1 MSATILAQRSTP
13 RPGTGSLAEPAT
25 ISSADC
31 GRSAGVGHALCT
43 ALLVLA
49 FASSWPVASRG
60 DHAVWLLPLLP
71 LIAFATGRGTSA
83 TLWSGLAL
91 VGLALQAALRLTAA
105 GREALGGELDPS
117 IARHALAL
125 ALTSLVLIVGLAR
138 EGQRSRRSRARRD
151 RMRERL
157 ARREAQYR
165 RLLEHATEGTL
176 MVAASGR
183 IRYASPAAELLV
195 GLETGA
201 AKDRRLDEFAWPEDL
216 DRVRYEWRR
225 MLAGPGSVVRFEART
240 LPQTA
245 GGDRRTLRVT
255 LCNTLEDE
263 AVGAVI
269 VHMHDVTERA
279 MAEANYESLVESSL
293 QGLAVECEGR
303 IVYVN
308 PALSELLGVDRLSLL
323 QRRPEDP
330 FEIVHPDDQA
340 RIRAAFDGSGTRPTE
355 PIEMRIRRP
364 DGEWRWVQLRWS
376 DAIWQGRSARQ
387 ISYVDI
393 TAQRALALE
402 QRLAQERLEAG
413 SPSAPMPSRRA
424 SGTCARR
431 NGSPRSAPSPRAS
444 PTRSTTP
451 SARSSPP
458 PTSRCSR
465 PTSPAADRSASTRWP
480 TSVSRRSAVARSC
493 AASCSSRAP
502 SRPKWIGEIGGV
514 LRTTVDCTRR
524 FAEQRR
530 ATVVL
535 DIDPTAAVRKL
546 RMNPI
551 ELEQVFVNLVR
562 NAIEAQPARAR
573 VVLRARVE
581 RGGKTLL
588 VSVEDD
594 GPGVPQ
600 SARARVFDPFFTTRR
615 SEGGT
620 GLGLSVAHGIVEEH
634 AGRMWLDPPEDRRS
648 GAAASGSGSRSR
660 TRPCSPLPLE
670 DEAVQSPLRSRTRPC
685 SPHSRSRTR
694 PCSPRLAR
702 ACDEAL
708 PRVAA
713 VDLGRKLVEDRA
725 HTLLEQRLTAVP
737 IPVRTMPLPQ
747 PRQTSASSAGR
758 SRSRISVDSW

>member
-402 QRLAQERLEAG
+402 QRLAQERLEARIAERTHALEESQRHLRQTERLASIGTLAAGIAHEINNPVG
-413 SPSAPMPSRRA
+413 SILASADFALLTADEPGGRQIGLDALADIREQA
-424 SGTCARR
+424 IRCGQIV
-431 NGSPRSAPSPRAS
+431 RS
-444 PTRSTTP
+444 
-451 SARSSPP
+451 
-458 PTSRCSR
+458 
-465 PTSPAADRSASTRWP
+465 
-480 TSVSRRSAVARSC
+480 VLQF
-493 AASCSSRAP
+493 SRAEP
-502 SRPKWIGEIGGV
+502 TEKWIGEIGGV

-634 AGRMWLDPPEDRRS
+634 AGRMWLDPPE
-648 GAAASGSGSRSR
+648 GSAQRGCCFRIR
-660 TRPCSPLPLE
+660 LPLEDEAVQSPLPLE
-670 DEAVQSPLRSRTRPC
+670 DEAVQSPLLPERATRRYRESPPSISGGNSSRIA
-685 SPHSRSRTR
+685 RT
-694 PCSPRLAR
+694 PFS
-702 ACDEAL
+702 
-708 PRVAA
+708 
-713 VDLGRKLVEDRA
+713 
-725 HTLLEQRLTAVP
+725 
-737 IPVRTMPLPQ
+737 
-747 PRQTSASSAGR
+747 SSA
-758 SRSRISVDSW
+758 